1 VTYGSLVHEGNSWV
15 LDDVTPHV
23 SIMVKRWFP
32 RVDVASKRLRLSAT
46 PAVSAELEWFVS
58 RFPMDAGPKTAATLQ
73 RLAQAHR
80 DAQARIQLALG
91 GTYVRPQLAMAKPAR
106 DYQDL
111 AAELCDT
118 MGGLLCAD
126 ELGLGKTV
134 TAIALLAR
142 KGNLPAVVVV
152 PLNVLEQW
160 ARKLAEFLPSAK
172 VYVVRSSP
180 SGESNRR
187 AAKRARADV
196 IVMAYSRL
204 TAWGSEL
211 EACAVVFDEA
221 HELRHAGTRKYIGA
235 LELRTK
241 ALRCMALSATPIFN
255 YGGEFYNVLGVI
267 CPGALGERA
276 EFTREWCAG
285 TDEKLRIVD
294 PVAFGAWLR
303 EQGLMLRRSR
313 VDVGRELPPI
323 IRSVVD
329 VPLDGRLGGELEDLA
344 WQALYG
350 APKDRFLAR
359 GEIDYKL
366 RRWTGVS
373 KAPAVAAFVD
383 ELLET
388 TGEPVLLSGWH
399 HDVYDIWRQKLARWK
414 PAFYTG
420 HEGSKEKD
428 AAAQALISG
437 ESKLLIMSLRSGQ
450 GIDGLQD
457 VCHRV
462 VHGELDW
469 SPHVH
474 QQLTGRIHRDGQAAP
489 TMEYWMLADEGSDPV
504 ILDALGVKRW
514 QSDGVLDPKGERLL
528 EVKTDPDAMR
538 KLAAAYLRKR
548 GLNPDK
554 PPLGMVSGNAG
565 EPDAVDGA

>member
-1 VTYGSLVHEGNSWV
+1 MTYGDLSLVGSSWV

-46 PAVSAELEWFVS
+46 PAVSAEVEWFAE
-58 RFPMDAGPKTAATLQ
+58 RFPMRMDDHSAAELQ

-80 DAQARIQLALG
+80 DAQARIQLALTG
-91 GTYVRPQLAMAKPAR
+91 AYQRPQLAMAKPAR

-118 MGGLLCAD
+118 MGSLLCAD

-134 TAIALLAR
+134 SAIALLAR

-180 SGESNRR
+180 SGESKRR
-187 AAKRARADV
+187 AAKRAKADV

-204 TAWGSEL
+204 TTWGSEL
-211 EACAVVFDEA
+211 QACAVVFDEV
-221 HELRHAGTRKYIGA
+221 HELRHAGTRKYLGA

-255 YGGEFYNVLGVI
+255 YGGEFYNVLGVVS
-267 CPGALGERA
+267 PGALGERT
-276 EFTREWCAG
+276 EFIREWCAG
-285 TDEKLRIVD
+285 TDEKLRITD
-294 PVAFGAWLR
+294 PVAFGAWMR

-329 VPLDGRLGGELEDLA
+329 VPLHEEIGGELEALA
-344 WQALYG
+344 WQAIYG
-350 APKDRFLAR
+350 APKDRFTAR
-359 GEIDYKL
+359 GQIDYRL
-366 RRWTGVS
+366 RLWTGVA

-383 ELLET
+383 ELLES

-399 HDVYDIWRQKLARWK
+399 HDVYDIWRKKLAHWK
-414 PAFYTG
+414 PVFYTG
-420 HEGSKEKD
+420 LEDSRAKD

-457 VCHRV
+457 VCKRV

-474 QQLTGRIHRDGQAAP
+474 QQLTGRIHRDGQTAP

-528 EVKTDPDAMR
+528 EVKVDPDAMR

-548 GLNPDK
+548 GHNPDK
-554 PPLGMVSGNAG
+554 PPAGMVCG
-565 EPDAVDGA
+565 E

>member
-1 VTYGSLVHEGNSWV
+1 MTYGSLSYEGRSWV

-46 PAVSAELEWFVS
+46 PAVSAEIEWFVS
-58 RFPMDAGPKTAATLQ
+58 RYPMRMTEHDAGQLARQ
-73 RLAQAHR
+73 AQAHR
-80 DAQARIQLALG
+80 DAVARVQLALTG
-91 GTYVRPQLAMAKPAR
+91 DYDPPKLAMAKPAR
-106 DYQDL
+106 AYQDL

-118 MGGLLCAD
+118 MGSLLCAD

-152 PLNVLEQW
+152 PINVLEQW
-160 ARKLAEFLPSAK
+160 ARKLAEFLPSAR
-172 VYVVRSSP
+172 VHVIRSGPGS
-180 SGESNRR
+180 ESKRDKG
-187 AAKRARADV
+187 KRAVADV
-196 IVMAYSRL
+196 IIMAYSRL

-211 EACAVVFDEA
+211 EACAVVFDEV
-221 HELRHAGTRKYIGA
+221 HELRHAGTNKYLGA
-235 LELRTK
+235 MELRTK

-255 YGGEFYNVLGVI
+255 YGGEFYNVLGVVS
-267 CPGALGERA
+267 PGALGERA
-276 EFTREWCAG
+276 EFIREWCTG
-285 TDEKLRIVD
+285 NDDKLRVVD
-294 PVAFGAWLR
+294 PIAFGVWLR

-323 IRSVVD
+323 IRSIVH
-329 VPLDGRLGGELEDLA
+329 VPLDAKLGGELEALA

-350 APKDRFLAR
+350 APKDLFLAR
-359 GEIDYKL
+359 GQLDHRL
-366 RRWTGVS
+366 RKWTGVS

-388 TGEPVLLSGWH
+388 TGEAVVLSGWH
-399 HDVYDIWRQKLARWK
+399 HDVYDVWRSKLAHWK
-414 PAFYTG
+414 PIFYTG
-420 HEGSKEKD
+420 LENSKEKD
-428 AAAQALISG
+428 AAAQLLMAG
-437 ESKLLIMSLRSGQ
+437 ERKLLIMSLRSGQ
-450 GIDGLQD
+450 GVDGLQD
-457 VCHRV
+457 VCSRV

-489 TMEYWMLADEGSDPV
+489 TMEYWMFADEGSDPV
-504 ILDALGVKRW
+504 IMDTLGVKRW

-528 EVKTDPDAMR
+528 EVKADPDAMR
-538 KLAAAYLRKR
+538 NLAAAYLRKR
-548 GLNPDK
+548 GHDPDK
-554 PPLGMVSGNAG
+554 PPR
-565 EPDAVDGA
+565 

>member
-1 VTYGSLVHEGNSWV
+1 
-15 LDDVTPHV
+15 
-23 SIMVKRWFP
+23 
-32 RVDVASKRLRLSAT
+32 VDVASKRLRLSAT
-46 PAVSAELEWFVS
+46 PAVSAELEWFIS
-58 RFPMDAGPKTAATLQ
+58 RFPMDMGPKTAAELQ

-106 DYQDL
+106 DYQDQ

-118 MGGLLCAD
+118 MGGLLLAD

-134 TAIALLAR
+134 SAIALLAR

-180 SGESNRR
+180 SGESKRR
-187 AAKRARADV
+187 RAKRAQADV

-204 TAWGSEL
+204 TTWGSEI
-211 EACAVVFDEA
+211 EACAVIFDEA
-221 HELRHAGTRKYIGA
+221 HELRHAGT
-235 LELRTK
+235 
-241 ALRCMALSATPIFN
+241 N
-255 YGGEFYNVLGVI
+255 
-267 CPGALGERA
+267 
-276 EFTREWCAG
+276 
-285 TDEKLRIVD
+285 KLRIVD
-294 PVAFGAWLR
+294 PVAFGAWMR

-329 VPLDGRLGGELEDLA
+329 VPLHEDIGGELEALA
-344 WQALYG
+344 WQAIYG
-350 APKDRFLAR
+350 APKDRFTAR
-359 GEIDYKL
+359 GQIDYKL
-366 RRWTGVS
+366 RLWTGVA

-399 HDVYDIWRQKLARWK
+399 HDVYDIWRKKLARWR
-414 PAFYTG
+414 PVFYTG
-420 HEGSKEKD
+420 HEGSKAKD
-428 AAAQALISG
+428 EAAQAMISG
-437 ESKLLIMSLRSGQ
+437 GRKLIIMSLRSGQ

-457 VCHRV
+457 VCHRI

-474 QQLTGRIHRDGQAAP
+474 GQITGRLHRDGQAAP

-548 GLNPDK
+548 GHNPDK
-554 PPLGMVSGNAG
+554 PPAGMDRGNAD
-565 EPDAVDGA
+565 EPDEVESV

>member
-1 VTYGSLVHEGNSWV
+1 MTYGELSLGAASWV

-58 RFPMDAGPKTAATLQ
+58 RYPMRMDLHSAGELN

-80 DAQARIQLALG
+80 DSQARVQLALTG
-91 GTYVRPQLAMAKPAR
+91 AYVRPQLEMAKPAR

-160 ARKLAEFLPSAK
+160 ARKLAEFLPSAN

-180 SGESNRR
+180 SGESKRR
-187 AAKRARADV
+187 AAKRAQADV
-196 IVMAYSRL
+196 IIMAYSRL
-204 TAWGSEL
+204 TTWASEL

-221 HELRHAGTRKYIGA
+221 HELRHAGTNKYIGA

-276 EFTREWCAG
+276 EFMREWCSG
-285 TDEKLRIVD
+285 TDDKPRVDD

-329 VPLDGRLGGELEDLA
+329 VPLDGKLGGELEGLA

-350 APKDRFLAR
+350 APADRFLAR
-359 GEIDYKL
+359 GQIDYKL
-366 RRWTGVS
+366 RRWTGVA

-388 TGEPVLLSGWH
+388 AGEPVLLSGWH
-399 HDVYDIWRQKLARWK
+399 HDVYDIWRKKLARWR
-414 PAFYTG
+414 PVFYTG

-428 AAAQALISG
+428 AAAQAMISG
-437 ESKLLIMSLRSGQ
+437 ETKLIIMSLRSGQ
-450 GIDGLQD
+450 GIDGLQG

-538 KLAAAYLRKR
+538 KLAAEYLRKR
-548 GLNPDK
+548 GHDPAK
-554 PPLGMVSGNAG
+554 PPPHLSGGNAASAISV
-565 EPDAVDGA
+565 EDA

>member
-1 VTYGSLVHEGNSWV
+1 LVGSSWV

-46 PAVSAELEWFVS
+46 PAVSAELEWFAE
-58 RFPMDAGPKTAATLQ
+58 RFPMRMDDHSAAELR
-73 RLAQAHR
+73 RLAKTHR
-80 DAQARIQLALG
+80 DAQARIQLALTG
-91 GTYVRPQLAMAKPAR
+91 AYSRPQLEMAKPPR

-118 MGGLLCAD
+118 MGSLLCAD

-134 TAIALLAR
+134 SAIALIAR

-180 SGESNRR
+180 SGESKRR
-187 AAKRARADV
+187 AAKRAQADV

-204 TAWGSEL
+204 TTWGSEL
-211 EACAVVFDEA
+211 QACSVVFDEV
-221 HELRHAGTRKYIGA
+221 HELRHAGTRKYLGA

-255 YGGEFYNVLGVI
+255 YGGEFYNVLGVVS
-267 CPGALGERA
+267 PGALGERT
-276 EFTREWCAG
+276 EFIREWCAG
-285 TDEKLRIVD
+285 TDEKLRIID
-294 PVAFGAWLR
+294 PVAFGAWMR

-329 VPLDGRLGGELEDLA
+329 VPLHEEIGGELEALA
-344 WQALYG
+344 WQAIYG
-350 APKDRFLAR
+350 APKDRFTAR
-359 GEIDYKL
+359 GQIDYKL
-366 RRWTGVS
+366 RLWTGVA

-383 ELLET
+383 ELLES
-388 TGEPVLLSGWH
+388 TGEPVLLAGWH
-399 HDVYDIWRQKLARWK
+399 HDVYDIWRKKLAHWK
-414 PAFYTG
+414 PVFYTG
-420 HEGSKEKD
+420 LEGSKAKD
-428 AAAQALISG
+428 AAAQALMSG
-437 ESKLLIMSLRSGQ
+437 ETKLIIMSLRSGQ

-457 VCHRV
+457 VCKRV

-474 QQLTGRIHRDGQAAP
+474 QQLTGRIHRDGQADP
-489 TMEYWMLADEGSDPV
+489 TMEYWLLADEGSDPV

-528 EVKTDPDAMR
+528 EVKVDPDAMR

-548 GLNPDK
+548 GHNPDR
-554 PPLGMVSGNAG
+554 PPPGMDRGNA
-565 EPDAVDGA
+565 DGAAEVEPE